1 MYMDKGEWNE
11 MRVLLFCQ
19 DEGWMRYVEK
29 GFRMCRENLEP
40 LEIDGRKT
48 EEEFFDSL
56 WMKQYDI
63 IVMHG
68 VPRMKA
74 SWGTFFQLVE
84 QAWRETARRKKK
96 YMWRFGRTAIA
107 LEEREIYYI
116 QSRKK
121 EVSAPTACASYR
133 ISTSMKAEEA
143 RLPADRFVR
152 IHRNCFVNL
161 EHIKS
166 MEGKRIM
173 LVNGA
178 CLQTS
183 IRRHRM
189 VAERIQA
196 YGKAKI
202 YKERQRKGT

>member
-1 MYMDKGEWNE
+1 
-11 MRVLLFCQ
+11 
-19 DEGWMRYVEK
+19 
-29 GFRMCRENLEP
+29 
-40 LEIDGRKT
+40 
-48 EEEFFDSL
+48 
-56 WMKQYDI
+56 MKQYDI

-68 VPRMKA
+68 VPRKKA

-121 EVSAPTACASYR
+121 EVSVHTACASYR